1 MTTSCQMKTCTRYI
15 PDERRIGQLLRK
27 KYENAQEVEVFRA
40 RPSLPY
46 ELLKVDSESSESE
59 QQSHFPDHTQLVY
72 KEDSPNYCTANSSYG
87 ATGVTGRECLLEA
100 DPYTAPKRIGLCR
113 EVCCEAGWRT
123 ELVTEERV
131 CSCLIGGP
139 CDQVCS
145 YQVQKFFCI

>member
-1 MTTSCQMKTCTRYI
+1 M
-15 PDERRIGQLLRK
+15 PDAKLIGQVLK
-27 KYENAQEVEVFRA
+27 EEYKNAQKVKVVREHA
-40 RPSLPY
+40 NLPY
-46 ELLKVDSESSESE
+46 ELKIVHKSTVSD

-72 KEDSPNYCTANSSYG
+72 KEDSPNYCTANSTYG